1 MEKYQLMMPAPWDL
15 EYEPIIHEQM
25 RAAGGTFNYEQKVW
39 ELETEEEFPD
49 FLLPYKWLEVED
61 NHQGPE

>member
-49 FLLPYKWLEVED
+49 FLLPYVIE
-61 NHQGPE
+61 G